1 MLDSHGKLSIVEI
14 AVYTPTAFFCL
25 FNTIRYGFR
34 RDAGWI
40 YLLLFCIIKLTGA
53 GMNID
58 IELGKKENLVTT
70 ATILNTIALSPLLSA
85 TLSFVNGGAS
95 KTSNEVRKSWS
106 NSSLPRLLKPVHL
119 LIVVALV
126 LSISGSL
133 DRTKT
138 DQNDLNTGA
147 TLLKLATLLFFIVW
161 AILCLCS
168 LIFWSTRSQYVP
180 MQRTL
185 LAAVLLAL
193 PFLLVRIIYSGL
205 NAINLNTSKS
215 TGHTG
220 KFNPVTGSWALYL
233 VLGLGPEVIVVALYT
248 TAGVLNYFKTK
259 RGDRKGDYTG
269 LELGHTMVTTQA
281 LGR

>member
-85 TLSFVNGGAS
+85 TLSFVNGG
-95 KTSNEVRKSWS
+95 
-106 NSSLPRLLKPVHL
+106 
-119 LIVVALV
+119 
-126 LSISGSL
+126 
-133 DRTKT
+133 
-138 DQNDLNTGA
+138 
-147 TLLKLATLLFFIVW
+147 
-161 AILCLCS
+161 